1 LISTSIRGIR
11 GTQCELDV
19 TGWIAGGYELDY
31 IPQISV
37 QEFAELLPVPP
48 AELFSQSESWLDRS
62 LLCQ

>member
-11 GTQCELDV
+11 GTQCELGV